1 MSTPPGR
8 WAAEPAPPVTA
19 GDAPPA
25 DTLLQVRGLVK
36 HFVVRKGL
44 FGSAAARVRAV
55 DGVSFEVGA
64 GCTFAVVGE
73 SGCGKSTVARALLR
87 LIEPDA
93 GEIRLGGQDLRALH
107 GEALRRMRSRLQ
119 MVFQDPYGSLNPR
132 MTAGAMLAEPLLLHE
147 SLSAAQRE
155 ARVAELLGLVG
166 LPADAQARYPHEFSG
181 GQRQRLAIARA
192 LAARPQVI
200 VCDEPVSALDVS
212 IQAQILNLLTDLQ
225 QRLGLAYVFISHDLA
240 VVRQV
245 ATDIGVMY
253 LGKLVETGPAAEV
266 FRRPRHPYTQALLAA
281 VPVPDPRRRGLDA
294 VVGGDVPSPLAPP
307 SGCAFHTRCPHAD
320 ARCKAETPLL
330 QAAGQG
336 VQLACW
342 HWERAAEQVAAR
354 NAARSDSLVAHALD
368 AATPSSPAASPH
380 AAALARLQAA
390 FVRPQREAPAS
401 SSP

>member
-1 MSTPPGR
+1 MSTPPSHEVSATSALPV
-8 WAAEPAPPVTA
+8 AAGAAPPT
-19 GDAPPA
+19 

-44 FGSAAARVRAV
+44 FGSATAHVRAV

-64 GCTFAVVGE
+64 GRTFAVVGE
-73 SGCGKSTVARALLR
+73 SGCGKSTVARVLLR
-87 LIEPDA
+87 LIEADA
-93 GEIRLGGQDLRALH
+93 GEIRLGGQDLRALQ

-147 SLSAAQRE
+147 SLSGAQRE

-212 IQAQILNLLTDLQ
+212 IQAQILNLLADLQ

-320 ARCKAETPLL
+320 ARCKAETPAL

-342 HWERAAEQVAAR
+342 HWERVAAHTAAPLQAAAVP
-354 NAARSDSLVAHALD
+354 NAPSTSAHA
-368 AATPSSPAASPH
+368 TV
-380 AAALARLQAA
+380 LARLQAA
-390 FVRPQREAPAS
+390 FVRPQQEAPAS
-401 SSP
+401 SNP

>member
-1 MSTPPGR
+1 MNTPR
-8 WAAEPAPPVTA
+8 SHQVSAAPALAVA
-19 GDAPPA
+19 EGDGPPA
-25 DTLLQVRGLVK
+25 DKLLQVRGLVK

-44 FGSAAARVRAV
+44 FGSAAAHVRAV

-64 GCTFAVVGE
+64 GRTFAVVGE
-73 SGCGKSTVARALLR
+73 SGCGKSTVARVLLR
-87 LIEPDA
+87 LIEADA
-93 GEIRLGGQDLRALH
+93 GEIRLGGQDLRALQ

-147 SLSAAQRE
+147 SLSASQRE
-155 ARVAELLGLVG
+155 ARVAELLALVG

-212 IQAQILNLLTDLQ
+212 IQAQILNLLADLQ

-320 ARCKAETPLL
+320 ARCKAEMPAL
-330 QAAGQG
+330 QATGQG

-342 HWERAAEQVAAR
+342 HWERVAAHT
-354 NAARSDSLVAHALD
+354 AAPLQAAAVPD
-368 AATPSSPAASPH
+368 APSTSGAAG
-380 AAALARLQAA
+380 ALARLQAA
-390 FVRPQREAPAS
+390 FVRPQQEASAS
-401 SSP
+401 SNP